1 MFGGSQATAVG
12 LDVQLPS
19 MSMSQPGQ
27 QPAAGAA
34 PQQVPSMA
42 SPGGPQGMP
51 MGACGYDPSAMG
63 GVANPMMGGGM
74 GGMMNPMMGMMN
86 PMMAMNPMA
95 MMMDPSSMMAMGM
108 MQSMMMAS
116 MCGGGMGSTGDS
128 GKRKAASA
136 GDMEDDDGLDAEDVK
151 EKIDEFVE
159 GNKLDESVKIRMTRL
174 TLRQALRV
182 MGLSGDDNENTFL
195 LKGGVKNPNA
205 VVMARIRR
213 ERDGE

>member
-1 MFGGSQATAVG
+1 
-12 LDVQLPS
+12 
-19 MSMSQPGQ
+19 
-27 QPAAGAA
+27 
-34 PQQVPSMA
+34 
-42 SPGGPQGMP
+42 MP
-51 MGACGYDPSAMG
+51 MGACGVDPSAMG

-95 MMMDPSSMMAMGM
+95 MMMDPSMMAMGM

-116 MCGGGMGSTGDS
+116 MCGGAMGSTGD
-128 GKRKAASA
+128 GAKRKVTSV
-136 GDMEDDDGLDAEDVK
+136 GDTEDDEGLDAEDVK